1 MGEMTIK
8 DVKEALE
15 QGLDLNDGF
24 KILEELE
31 DFLGFRGKVQA
42 DHMYDIEGTIE
53 MSEVHDGSAKLA
65 WSINWLNESTNEE
78 FEEASYITANDDNYK
93 DRLKDLISPV
103 FVTLG

>member
-1 MGEMTIK
+1 VDINK
-8 DVKEALE
+8 LKEALE
-15 QGLDLNDGF
+15 QGLGLNDGF
-24 KILEELE
+24 ENTEELE

-53 MSEVHDGSAKLA
+53 LSVIRDGGAKLA

-78 FEEASYITANDDNYK
+78 FEEASYITVNDDNYK

>member
-1 MGEMTIK
+1 MTIK
-8 DVKEALE
+8 GIKEALE

-24 KILEELE
+24 EILEELE

-42 DHMYDIEGTIE
+42 DHMYDIEGTVE
-53 MSEVHDGSAKLA
+53 LSVVRDGSAKLA

-78 FEEASYITANDDNYK
+78 LTDTNYLTVSDDNYK
-93 DRLKDLISPV
+93 DRLKDLISPI